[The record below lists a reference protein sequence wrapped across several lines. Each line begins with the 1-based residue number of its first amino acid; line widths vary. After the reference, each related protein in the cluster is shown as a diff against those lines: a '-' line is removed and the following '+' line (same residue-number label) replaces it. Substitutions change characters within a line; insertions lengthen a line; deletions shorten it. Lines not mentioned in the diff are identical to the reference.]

1 MQGDCPLCGLN
12 SKLVEAIGES
22 EIVEVCERCA
32 IKNSFPVINKPS
44 IDQIRKESRFY
55 SPNTNS
61 IVKSVRK
68 IDPETEKVN
77 HELKSIVA
85 THVKKGDYNDLV
97 DNFHWNIQQG
107 RRLKKLSQKQ
117 LGEHIAEPEIIIAM
131 AEKGELPENY
141 QKVIT
146 KLEQYLGIKLNKHP
160 DKRFSKELDIKKID
174 LNSITTS
181 DLKKISDSSI
191 SKDPL
196 NENELGEMEE
206 GFIEEDSSK

>member
-117 LGEHIAEPEIIIAM
+117 LMRTEKPAIHIGKYPDEPR
-131 AEKGELPENY
+131 
-141 QKVIT
+141 KVMLRY
-146 KLEQYLGIKLNKHP
+146 KSAHKSPAPSVAH
-160 DKRFSKELDIKKID
+160 F
-174 LNSITTS
+174 
-181 DLKKISDSSI
+181 LKA
-191 SKDPL
+191 
-196 NENELGEMEE
+196 
-206 GFIEEDSSK
+206 